1 MAYATGD
8 DLNPPIRGHGYTAPI
23 VARGLWI
30 YRDSRKNGSG
40 RTAHNDEGEQYVFNT
55 NKKGRCVRHH
65 EKSN

>member
-8 DLNPPIRGHGYTAPI
+8 DLNPLICGHGYTAPI

-40 RTAHNDEGEQYVFNT
+40 RAAHMTKGSSMLLIQTRKEGA
-55 NKKGRCVRHH
+55 
-65 EKSN
+65 

>member
-40 RTAHNDEGEQYVFNT
+40 RTAHMT
-55 NKKGRCVRHH
+55 KGSSMSLIQIRKVR
-65 EKSN
+65 EAS

>member
-40 RTAHNDEGEQYVFNT
+40 SRPHDEGEQYAFNT
-55 NKKGRCVRHH
+55 EKERKVR
-65 EKSN
+65 EAS